1 MKTRSIVKMN
11 LVFGIIIGVGVT
23 LFATNPAWLGGALH
37 WAGDKVET
45 TELVLPEIKN
55 VDKE

>member
-1 MKTRSIVKMN
+1 MN

-23 LFATNPAWLGGALH
+23 LFATNPEWLGGALH
-37 WAGDKVET
+37 WAGDKGET

>member
-23 LFATNPAWLGGALH
+23 LFATNPEWLGGALH

-55 VDKE
+55 VED

>member
-23 LFATNPAWLGGALH
+23 LFATNPEWLGGALH